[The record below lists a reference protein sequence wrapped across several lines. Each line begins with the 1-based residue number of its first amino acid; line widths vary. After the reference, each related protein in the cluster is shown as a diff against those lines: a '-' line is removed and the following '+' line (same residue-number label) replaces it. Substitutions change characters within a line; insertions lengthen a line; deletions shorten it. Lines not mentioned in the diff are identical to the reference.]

1 MKIINFTLTRNNK
14 INYFISQIPD
24 IYRTYDKPLIILP
37 YNLLGLILTWYYF
50 RKYEYY
56 HTIKEI
62 HNFYKKCTGTCVY
75 REDNLETIFI
85 LVFNKHKLSLPFVI
99 FHEMRHWYQQT
110 YLKNFYRKTNQ
121 IDKNI
126 KIHEDK
132 ILEKDADNFAKN
144 MCKKLGMKF
153 DKNTILANKSY
164 KNIKF

>member
-14 INYFISQIPD
+14 INYFISQMPD
-24 IYRTYDKPLIILP
+24 IYRTYNKPLIILP
-37 YNLLGLILTWYYF
+37 YNFIGLILTWYYF

-56 HTIKEI
+56 HTFKKTKEFFK
-62 HNFYKKCTGTCVY
+62 NAGGTCVY
-75 REDNLETIFI
+75 EMPDIETCFI
-85 LVFNKHKLSLPFVI
+85 LMYKKHELQVPYYL

-110 YLKNFYRKTNQ
+110 YMKDFYRNSYIK
-121 IDKNI
+121 DKDVE
-126 KIHEDK
+126 IHEDK

-153 DKNTILANKSY
+153 HKDTILANQSY